1 MNWKSIVALMVAAP
15 ILALFG
21 GAGLLAW
28 QVGATWTEATTAS
41 LITGMVTVCGGGAV
55 VVALILSLIVGIPMA
70 TRYFA
75 EQGVARKAWGDGHAP
90 QPQPPM
96 YVYPT
101 EHGARYPALPALRQQ
116 PGWREAQPPAVQ
128 VDAPGG
134 SWSVADGA
142 AYDLWDDGQSSS
154 RADFPDGW

>member
-75 EQGVARKAWGDGHAP
+75 EQGVARKAWGDGHPPPTLP
-90 QPQPPM
+90 QQPM
-96 YVYPT
+96 YVYPQA
-101 EHGARYPALPALRQQ
+101 HPALPAPRQQ

-128 VDAPGG
+128 VAAASG

-142 AYDLWDDGQSSS
+142 AYDLWDDQQSSS
-154 RADFPDGW
+154 RADYPEGW